1 MYTTK
6 LDYSKLTEEQIRK
19 AERLAREI
27 EGNSKSKNNRKLGE
41 VPTMYSGEAVRRLG
55 SLTCV
60 CACLCAFGLSLSAAV
75 GSTRIVTMMRSR
87 RSLLRP
93 RQRITLP
100 RSRHWVAEATPLQR
114 QSQKSLR
121 ARSHHSSQL
130 RLIRRCCRWGL
141 TPQ

>member
-19 AERLAREI
+19 AERIAREI

-60 CACLCAFGLSLSAAV
+60 CACLCAFGLSLS
-75 GSTRIVTMMRSR
+75 
-87 RSLLRP
+87 LRP
-93 RQRITLP
+93 WAVRG
-100 RSRHWVAEATPLQR
+100 S
-114 QSQKSLR
+114 
-121 ARSHHSSQL
+121 
-130 RLIRRCCRWGL
+130 
-141 TPQ
+141 